1 MVPVALTGLGVY
13 LPRHMLDNAELP
25 PLDPPLPREKLDALG
40 IATRGWAAEDETVV
54 EMALHASRAAL
65 AEARATAESLDFI
78 VLANWSERRYVPDVA
93 PRIAHALGAKR
104 AFAYDLC
111 GACCGFVYGLT
122 NAWGYLH
129 NPRMRRGLV
138 IASDRSSR
146 RMRPGSRASVVFGD
160 AAAAA
165 VIERTERDSTAAESG
180 TTESSESP
188 RGIRLLDYEL
198 RTDGARN
205 DIMEVDADG
214 YLLPHIRQQEL
225 NPLAGGSMAA
235 IANAL
240 LDRNHLRWSEIDYV
254 VPHSGTAGVQQQ
266 LLEHLGLAPE
276 KVLTNL
282 PEIGNVTTASIP
294 CSLRH
299 FLDRGTLR
307 PGQTVLSVS
316 VGLGWHYVGMLFRT

>member
-13 LPRHMLDNAELP
+13 LPRRMLDNGELP
-25 PLDPPLPREKLDALG
+25 ALDPPVAREKLDALG
-40 IATRGWAAEDETVV
+40 IATRGWAAEDESVV

-65 AEARATAESLDFI
+65 AEARASAESLDFI

-111 GACCGFVYGLT
+111 GACCGFIYGLT

-129 NPRMRRGLV
+129 NPRMQRGLV
-138 IASDRSSR
+138 IASDRSSV

-165 VIERTERDSTAAESG
+165 VIERSEPESAATKG
-180 TTESSESP
+180 NESP

-225 NPLAGGSMAA
+225 NPLAGGSMAT

-240 LDRNHLRWSEIDYV
+240 LDRNRLRWSDVDYV
-254 VPHSGTAGVQQQ
+254 VPHSGTAGVQLQ

-282 PEIGNVTTASIP
+282 PTIGNVTTASIP

-307 PGQTVLSVS
+307 TGQTVLSVS